1 MFYNINITKETLT
14 EHNLC
19 WFYIP
24 ETLWYI
30 LESHPLPGMGVIG
43 TADQKKREPEKQAG
57 GFYTCTGQNLLIL
70 FF

>member
-14 EHNLC
+14 EHNLR
-19 WFYIP
+19 WSYIP

-43 TADQKKREPEKQAG
+43 TAAQKKRD
-57 GFYTCTGQNLLIL
+57 
-70 FF
+70 